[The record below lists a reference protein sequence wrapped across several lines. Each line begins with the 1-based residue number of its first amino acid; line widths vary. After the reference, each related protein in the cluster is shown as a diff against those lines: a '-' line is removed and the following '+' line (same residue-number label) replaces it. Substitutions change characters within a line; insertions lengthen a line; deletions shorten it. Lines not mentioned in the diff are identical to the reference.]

1 MEGKRTIFCRE
12 GNIITSSL
20 EGQERRMNG
29 HPWPTAT
36 PHCKTLSSYWA
47 HAHEFTCA
55 PITLRR
61 HHTHTNTHTHT
72 RLVDISIVGG
82 RNEWTHGSTH
92 CRASEQ
98 AAVWSLVAFHPRGLV
113 AWPCPSVF
121 GERLSPTNHVERGGR
136 GCFQERD
143 QPRGGIR
150 GGFRC
155 PLSFLFAWR
164 RSVNGGV
171 HPAVCIEFWFWLA
184 GFYRARSARLQPNSN
199 SWEEFFL
206 KFHCF
211 CIPVVRTWQ
220 RFKA

>member
-1 MEGKRTIFCRE
+1 MLVQQEYHRAIYSPSPKLRLSARSKLNPAARPAYLHTIRRKPLPTRNSISLFSMEGKRTIFCRE

-113 AWPCPSVF
+113 AWPCPSMF

-155 PLSFLFAWR
+155 PLSFLFA
-164 RSVNGGV
+164 
-171 HPAVCIEFWFWLA
+171 
-184 GFYRARSARLQPNSN
+184 
-199 SWEEFFL
+199 
-206 KFHCF
+206 
-211 CIPVVRTWQ
+211 
-220 RFKA
+220 